1 VSEACLDRFYP
12 CPFKLLV
19 IHGSG
24 KVISWMDDGWF
35 SLFFGLF
42 SFMRGLLN
50 LFAIVTDEQI
60 V

>member
-1 VSEACLDRFYP
+1 M
-12 CPFKLLV
+12 LLTTSSPKTQ
-19 IHGSG
+19 IISYYGSG

-50 LFAIVTDEQI
+50 LFVVGTDEQI